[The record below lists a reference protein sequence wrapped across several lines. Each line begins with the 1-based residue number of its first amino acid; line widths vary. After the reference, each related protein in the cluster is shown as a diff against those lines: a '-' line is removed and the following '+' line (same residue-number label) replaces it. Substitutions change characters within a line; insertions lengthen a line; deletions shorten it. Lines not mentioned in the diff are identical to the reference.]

1 MQPEDLARSLTP
13 VVQLRPRWQSPWVLL
28 ATAAV
33 VLLVLGIV
41 FQGLG
46 RDPRSDDVAPRPD
59 EPTIELPADVGRDW
73 EPDDSDPRP
82 SRPRR

>member
-1 MQPEDLARSLTP
+1 MQPHDLAQLTP
-13 VVQLRPRWQSPWVLL
+13 VVALRPRWQTPWVLL

-41 FQGLG
+41 FQGLA

-59 EPTIELPADVGRDW
+59 EPRVELPPDVGRGW
-73 EPDDSDPRP
+73 EPNDLRP
-82 SRPRR
+82 ARAPRPRR